1 VNLHTAWDGTT
12 ELLKRVI
19 LTSTKEGDLVLDP
32 LAGIGTTG
40 YVAQALKRNFIM
52 IELNREYVKAIE
64 KRFMKSSMI
73 KIIPKVCRKQVKKY
87 MKLEVD

>member
-1 VNLHTAWDGTT
+1 M
-12 ELLKRVI
+12 
-19 LTSTKEGDLVLDP
+19 LDP
-32 LAGIGTTG
+32 LAGTGTTG

-52 IELNREYVKAIE
+52 IELNQEYVKAVE

-73 KIIPKVCRKQVKKY
+73 KVIPKVCQKEIKKY